1 MKAEQQPW
9 TIHLQAKAK
18 NFEFKFKATKYLPP
32 TFYNF
37 LHFSFFINI
46 SHLFIQVSSDNRRRS
61 SLKCRVIDKI
71 WNRPAKRKAFAANKD
86 SRIKGF
92 KWASCQ
98 GPLCATTVVIGN
110 FALLIQSI
118 YDKDAKG
125 IVIHCSSILLYILW
139 QLKIIMGTKANKLLL
154 VSVLVMVGYP
164 LWSYMTAQYHHGET
178 TIASRYINKAWNWA
192 AYKAFL
198 HVIAQS
204 QVWWA
209 GSHIAQFYIMLTP
222 DSQSAARCV

>member
-1 MKAEQQPW
+1 MGLFGLAKISYYNGSY
-9 TIHLQAKAK
+9 TISCVLSVQDSLALLEWFQLSHWLVSVSLT
-18 NFEFKFKATKYLPP
+18 ED
-32 TFYNF
+32 F
-37 LHFSFFINI
+37 LW
-46 SHLFIQVSSDNRRRS
+46 RRS
-61 SLKCRVIDKI
+61 SLKCRVIEKI
-71 WNRPAKRKAFAANKD
+71 WNIPAKRKAFAANKD
-86 SRIKGF
+86 SRIKGI

-139 QLKIIMGTKANKLLL
+139 QLKIIMGTKAYKLLL
-154 VSVLVMVGYP
+154 VSVLAMVGYP
-164 LWSYMTAQYHHGET
+164 LWSYMTSQYHHGER

-198 HVIAQS
+198 HVIAQKGLPFGLLRWCWS
-204 QVWWA
+204 NLD
-209 GSHIAQFYIMLTP
+209 GSSRAC
-222 DSQSAARCV
+222 SGSAVQWVIHGS